1 MAKSLHELKIDER
14 KQNKPNL
21 ITDSDYY
28 LRDKEKEKEL
38 GYPNTFD
45 ITGMTVSSQ
54 EEANDVKV
62 KALQKQLEDMTKML
76 DSIKQ
81 ETSSEAEK
89 ASVKKSTVNRN
100 KKDETVADTEQTTIN
115 GDNQ

>member
-38 GYPNTFD
+38 GYPNTID
-45 ITGMTVSSQ
+45 ITGMTTSSQ

-76 DSIKQ
+76 ETLKQ
-81 ETSSEAEK
+81 ETTTETEK
-89 ASVKKSTVNRN
+89 AGVKNSNVNKN
-100 KKDETVADTEQTTIN
+100 KKEDTVIN

>member
-1 MAKSLHELKIDER
+1 MVKSLHEVKIDER
-14 KQNKPNL
+14 KQSKPNL
-21 ITDSDYY
+21 LTDSDYF

-38 GYPNTFD
+38 GYPNTID

-76 DSIKQ
+76 DTLKQ
-81 ETSSEAEK
+81 ETTDEVEK
-89 ASVKKSTVNRN
+89 TGTKRSPN
-100 KKDETVADTEQTTIN
+100 KTKETSDEGNIQ
-115 GDNQ
+115 